1 MKLKG
6 LIHDIILGISVFSVC
21 VCYFFIGAPTPI
33 KASVSSNGAIAQK
46 ALALT
51 YQTLLGYTNFNA
63 DDYKYF
69 MVSFDTDYIYN
80 NDYFI
85 DVVFIPTD
93 SLVTTSL
100 SNDGK
105 LTNYGASKSSTHD
118 IYVANLS
125 YNITK
130 GEVSFTVKPYEHD
143 FFPGKS
149 GLTSGDHYYFFY
161 GIFNLSDGTR
171 FDNTVQPDYCTFT
184 YLTDHEK
191 LSDLLVEINTTP
203 EAKQTVMVTTDRGSA
218 ITCMDKSTNKVYT
231 VGEYPIINGVPSFAL
246 GHSKCKDEQIP
257 TDDNN
262 YFFQKDVPTENNEEY
277 HAVCEYDNQLVYE
290 FKKGSTG
297 GGIDPDDIPDYGI
310 FTPLVE
316 LLKGLGYWL
325 IELIKGMFEFLFAPS
340 ENFLSDKF
348 NELYTS
354 FGTKFPFIAQ
364 IKPISDSVINLF
376 NNSSASPPNLS
387 LTLPDIFGGGEFTI
401 INLDI
406 IVEYRTLIH
415 GIILFLFCT
424 NYLFD
429 LPRKVSSALGEDK

>member
-6 LIHDIILGISVFSVC
+6 LIHDIILGISVFSLC
-21 VCYFFIGAPTPI
+21 LCYFLFGTPTQI
-33 KASVSSNGAIAQK
+33 KAFSIYSLAQSSLSKTFVYLKNNIS
-46 ALALT
+46 T
-51 YQTLLGYTNFNA
+51 FNEA
-63 DDYKYF
+63 DYKYF
-69 MVSFDTDYIYN
+69 SVRVDKNKS
-80 NDYFI
+80 NDDNYYI
-85 DVVFIPTD
+85 DVYIIPSNYSYTAV
-93 SLVTTSL
+93 LKQNGTYQYENYTYKRKVYTTSL
-100 SNDGK
+100 VYKISDNSLDFQSLPYLHESPVIKDSDNDN
-105 LTNYGASKSSTHD
+105 LWYNYIS
-118 IYVANLS
+118 
-125 YNITK
+125 
-130 GEVSFTVKPYEHD
+130 
-143 FFPGKS
+143 
-149 GLTSGDHYYFFY
+149 
-161 GIFNLSDGTR
+161 LSDGTLL
-171 FDNTVQPDYCTFT
+171 NTTQSPNYCTFT

-203 EAKQTVMVTTDRGSA
+203 EAKQTVTVSTDNGSA
-218 ITCMDKSTNKVYT
+218 ITCTDKSTNKVYT

-290 FKKGSTG
+290 FKEGSTG

-316 LLKGLGYWL
+316 LLKGLGYWF
-325 IELIKGMFEFLFAPS
+325 IELIKGMFEFLFSPS

-376 NNSSASPPNLS
+376 NNSSTSPPNLS

-401 INLDI
+401 IDLNLI
-406 IVEYRTLIH
+406 TEYRPLIH
-415 GIILFLFCT
+415 GIILFIFCT